1 MTTVY
6 HIRVQG
12 HLDADWS
19 EEFEGLTI
27 IHQSDGTSLLCGALA
42 DQSVLHAVLLKA
54 RDLGLPL
61 LSLSRIE
68 GEEPDHSP

>member
-1 MTTVY
+1 
-6 HIRVQG
+6 VQG

-27 IHQSDGTSLLCGALA
+27 LHQSDGTSLLCGVLA
-42 DQSVLHAVLLKA
+42 DQSVLHAVLLKV

-61 LSLSRIE
+61 LSFRRIQ
-68 GEEPDHSP
+68 GRKQITPPDGCL

>member
-1 MTTVY
+1 MTVVY
-6 HIRVQG
+6 SIGVQG

-27 IHQSDGTSLLCGALA
+27 IHQSDGTSLLSGVLA
-42 DQSVLHAVLLKA
+42 DQSVLHAVLLKV

-68 GEEPDHSP
+68 REEPEHSP